1 MKATF
6 KRLLS
11 LGLLFAGMAG
21 LVTSV
26 AASGRT
32 TYPPPARPGGVTHT
46 PPAST
51 RQTPA
56 VHEGGVYYSRDQV
69 AQYIRTFGHLPT
81 NFITKAQARALGWTG
96 GPLERYAPGKAT
108 VSGITRD
115 VCRVS
120 RTASATS
127 IRSAVHA
134 ARSGSST
141 RRNDRSTTRTTTTRR
156 SANLTERYRHGT
168 VHNQPGGDSRRGG
181 SP

>member
-96 GPLERYAPGKAT
+96 GPLERYAPGK
-108 VSGITRD
+108 
-115 VCRVS
+115 
-120 RTASATS
+120 S
-127 IRSAVHA
+127 I
-134 ARSGSST
+134 
-141 RRNDRSTTRTTTTRR
+141 
-156 SANLTERYRHGT
+156 
-168 VHNQPGGDSRRGG
+168 GGDRFGNYEGRLPRGSYRECDIDTFRRPRGAKRIIYT
-181 SP
+181 PQRQIYYTDDHYQTFRKLD

>member
-6 KRLLS
+6 KRLLC
-11 LGLLFAGMAG
+11 LGLLFTGMAG

-96 GPLERYAPGKAT
+96 GPLERYAPGK
-108 VSGITRD
+108 
-115 VCRVS
+115 
-120 RTASATS
+120 S
-127 IRSAVHA
+127 I
-134 ARSGSST
+134 
-141 RRNDRSTTRTTTTRR
+141 
-156 SANLTERYRHGT
+156 
-168 VHNQPGGDSRRGG
+168 GGDRFGNYEGRLPRGSYRECDIDTFRRPRGAKRIIYT
-181 SP
+181 PQRQIYYTDDHYQTFRKLD